1 MNLNNLVKATI
12 FLSIVFLSGCG
23 GCQRDW
29 THYTGGLTEK
39 CHKGITYVQSD
50 SGLALL
56 VDVEGLPVTC
66 GEK

>member
-1 MNLNNLVKATI
+1 MKLALLFMVT
-12 FLSIVFLSGCG
+12 FLSGCG

-29 THYTGGLTEK
+29 THFTGDLTEK
-39 CHKGITYVQSD
+39 CHKGVIYVQSD

-56 VDVEGLPVTC
+56 VDADGLPITC